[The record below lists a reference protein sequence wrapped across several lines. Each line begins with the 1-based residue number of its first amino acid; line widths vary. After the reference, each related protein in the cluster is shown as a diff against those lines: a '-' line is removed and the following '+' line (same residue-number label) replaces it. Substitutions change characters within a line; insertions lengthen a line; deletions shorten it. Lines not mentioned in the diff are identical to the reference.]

1 MKTAVVCGAG
11 GFIGGHLVSRLKQD
25 GYWVRA
31 IDRKQHE
38 FKTVDA
44 DEFILGDLRDAS
56 FCSGAIDIAFDE
68 VYQLAAEM
76 GGAEFVYDG
85 RHDATILRDS
95 TIIDLHVLSNCLK
108 HRTQRIFF
116 ASSACV
122 YPRRNQLDPNNPI
135 CGEDSVYPADPD
147 SEYGWTKL
155 FGERLYLAH
164 ERAGV
169 LQPRIARYHNVF
181 GPQGAWRG
189 GREKAPAA
197 LCRKVA
203 EAPDE
208 GSIDILGDG
217 QQTRSFLF
225 ISECI
230 EGTVRLMRSDV
241 PGPLN
246 IGSDEM
252 VTIDHLADL
261 IIDISGKTLRK
272 NYILGRSG
280 CGGEIPTIDVYARRL
295 VGLHPNRSVEAWNK
309 PMPGSKC
316 RSRPND
322 NDPFQN
328 CPAAGPKCRRRR

>member
-56 FCSGAIDIAFDE
+56 FCSGAIDITFDE

-272 NYILGRSG
+272 NYIPGPIGVRGRNSDNRRIRTALGWAPSKSLRRG
-280 CGGEIPTIDVYARRL
+280 LEQTYAWIEMQVSAKR
-295 VGLHPNRSVEAWNK
+295 
-309 PMPGSKC
+309 
-316 RSRPND
+316 
-322 NDPFQN
+322 Q
-328 CPAAGPKCRRRR
+328 

>member
-147 SEYGWTKL
+147 SEYGWTNL

-225 ISECI
+225 IS
-230 EGTVRLMRSDV
+230 
-241 PGPLN
+241 
-246 IGSDEM
+246 
-252 VTIDHLADL
+252 
-261 IIDISGKTLRK
+261 
-272 NYILGRSG
+272 
-280 CGGEIPTIDVYARRL
+280 GGEIPTIDVYARRL

>member
-44 DEFILGDLRDAS
+44 DEFILCDLRDAS

-135 CGEDSVYPADPD
+135 CV
-147 SEYGWTKL
+147 
-155 FGERLYLAH
+155 
-164 ERAGV
+164 
-169 LQPRIARYHNVF
+169 RIA
-181 GPQGAWRG
+181 
-189 GREKAPAA
+189 
-197 LCRKVA
+197 
-203 EAPDE
+203 
-208 GSIDILGDG
+208 SI
-217 QQTRSFLF
+217 R
-225 ISECI
+225 
-230 EGTVRLMRSDV
+230 R
-241 PGPLN
+241 
-246 IGSDEM
+246 
-252 VTIDHLADL
+252 
-261 IIDISGKTLRK
+261 TLTA
-272 NYILGRSG
+272 NMAGRSS
-280 CGGEIPTIDVYARRL
+280 L
-295 VGLHPNRSVEAWNK
+295 SVGLL
-309 PMPGSKC
+309 
-316 RSRPND
+316 RP
-322 NDPFQN
+322 
-328 CPAAGPKCRRRR
+328 

>member
-1 MKTAVVCGAG
+1 
-11 GFIGGHLVSRLKQD
+11 
-25 GYWVRA
+25 
-31 IDRKQHE
+31 
-38 FKTVDA
+38 VDA
-44 DEFILGDLRDAS
+44 DEFILGDLRDAG

-116 ASSACV
+116 ASSARV

-155 FGERLYLAH
+155 FGECLYLAH

-208 GSIDILGDG
+208 GTIDILGDG

-230 EGTVRLMRSDV
+230 EGTVRLGRVDKLNPDSD
-241 PGPLN
+241 
-246 IGSDEM
+246 
-252 VTIDHLADL
+252 A
-261 IIDISGKTLRK
+261 GKQHE
-272 NYILGRSG
+272 
-280 CGGEIPTIDVYARRL
+280 GGEALDQL
-295 VGLHPNRSVEAWNK
+295 VV
-309 PMPGSKC
+309 
-316 RSRPND
+316 
-322 NDPFQN
+322 
-328 CPAAGPKCRRRR
+328 AGGDTA